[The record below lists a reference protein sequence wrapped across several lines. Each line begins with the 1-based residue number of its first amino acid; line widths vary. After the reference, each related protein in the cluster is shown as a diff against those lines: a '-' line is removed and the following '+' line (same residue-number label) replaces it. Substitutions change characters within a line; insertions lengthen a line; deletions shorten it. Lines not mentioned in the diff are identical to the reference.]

1 MKKTPVPSPAPSS
14 LKKRTSVV
22 LFFKQVRQEI
32 LKVVWP
38 SRQEVVMTSIL
49 VFVMVFAFALFF
61 LGVDF
66 VLSSIVQRILG
77 WQTL

>member
-1 MKKTPVPSPAPSS
+1 
-14 LKKRTSVV
+14 
-22 LFFKQVRQEI
+22 VRQEI